1 MIVITEYALVEQEL
15 LTIIQYMHY
24 VWCGDRR
31 LEDTNFKDYET
42 SLHQYTKSQY
52 TKACCLYTQILI
64 ILKVTIHLTIFSTRS
79 QSTLVLTRDMKSQ
92 CTLTSGCLLD
102 GA

>member
-1 MIVITEYALVEQEL
+1 MIVIAEYALVEQEF
-15 LTIIQYMHY
+15 LTRIQYMHC

-64 ILKVTIHLTIFSTRS
+64 ILKVTLHLTIFSTRS
-79 QSTLVLTRDMKSQ
+79 ESTLVLTRDMKSQ
-92 CTLTSGCLLD
+92 YLLTFGCLFN